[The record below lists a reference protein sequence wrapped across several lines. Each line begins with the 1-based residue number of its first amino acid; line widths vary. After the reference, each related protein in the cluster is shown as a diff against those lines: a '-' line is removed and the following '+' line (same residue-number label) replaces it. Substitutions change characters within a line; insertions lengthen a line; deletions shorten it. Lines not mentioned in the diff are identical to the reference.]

1 MACKSLINFIQV
13 LRTSRR
19 AIGAPVLGSWVL
31 GSLVLVGWLLGC
43 WLVSWLVV
51 SWLVVGGL
59 WLVVGGWWLV
69 GWLVGSWLVVPLVG
83 LLLVLGGWW
92 ARLGLPSWSQL
103 LGATLFW
110 VRKLFPTTWYH
121 LFGPK
126 KEVFGSWWWH
136 VVAWLV
142 GWSLGGWVSGAKT

>member
-1 MACKSLINFIQV
+1 MV
-13 LRTSRR
+13 
-19 AIGAPVLGSWVL
+19 GW
-31 GSLVLVGWLLGC
+31 LVGCWLVVGWLVGCRLLVGWLVGG
-43 WLVSWLVV
+43 W
-51 SWLVVGGL
+51 WLVVGG
-59 WLVVGGWWLV
+59 WLVGWLGGWCLVGGWWLV
-69 GWLVGSWLVVPLVG
+69 GWFVGWWLVVPLVG

-92 ARLGLPSWSQL
+92 VRFGLPSCSEI
-103 LGATLFW
+103 LGATFFW

>member
-1 MACKSLINFIQV
+1 MV
-13 LRTSRR
+13 V
-19 AIGAPVLGSWVL
+19 GW
-31 GSLVLVGWLLGC
+31 LVGWLL
-43 WLVSWLVV
+43 VV
-51 SWLVVGGL
+51 WLVVGGL
-59 WLVVGGWWLV
+59 WLVVGGWLV
-69 GWLVGSWLVVPLVG
+69 GWWLVVPLVG

-92 ARLGLPSWSQL
+92 VRFGLPSCSQL
-103 LGATLFW
+103 LGTTLFW